1 MKKKKTKTK
10 IETTITVT
18 VAVKNKNKKNNG
30 SVDFTA
36 LSGRNHVNANYHNY
50 GQYSTVTF
58 L

>member
-18 VAVKNKNKKNNG
+18 VAVKNKKKNG
-30 SVDFTA
+30 SVDFTS

-58 L
+58 FMK